1 MPIIS
6 LNECFLKGQFRG
18 ELLTII
24 GKNPND
30 QMLPL
35 AYAIVEVENKEIWMW
50 FLELLIEDLRSN
62 EECLSRTFM
71 RDQQKV
77 VVLLICVLFLLFTG

>member
-18 ELLTII
+18 ELLTVI

-35 AYAIVEVENKEIWMW
+35 AYAIVEVENK
-50 FLELLIEDLRSN
+50 
-62 EECLSRTFM
+62 
-71 RDQQKV
+71 
-77 VVLLICVLFLLFTG
+77 